1 MDRSYRRTCR
11 FARRAVPAISSLR
24 QDWRSPCGCCKRS
37 DSDSEAPRDGSHR
50 GRRRKTFDTPQAA
63 AEALVAAAEKNDTA
77 ALLEILGPDAKD
89 LVDSGDAVK
98 DKKDGVVYQKDLGP
112 ETAKLAQAI
121 TRYNPDKTWTIT
133 EDEP

>member
-1 MDRSYRRTCR
+1 M
-11 FARRAVPAISSLR
+11 
-24 QDWRSPCGCCKRS
+24 
-37 DSDSEAPRDGSHR
+37 
-50 GRRRKTFDTPQAA
+50 
-63 AEALVAAAEKNDTA
+63 
-77 ALLEILGPDAKD
+77 
-89 LVDSGDAVK
+89 DSGDAVK